1 MLTMNEYC
9 RKQYG
14 KKLYKL
20 SLDGGFTCPNRDG
33 TKGVGGCI
41 FCSSSGSGDFAE
53 KGEDIFTQIEN
64 AKKRVAKKNKGGRYI
79 AYFQNFTATYAPVE
93 KLERLFF
100 AAVSH
105 PDIDVLSV
113 ATRPDC
119 LGRDVLELLGRL
131 NKIKPVWVELGLQTV
146 KAESVRYIRR
156 GYENAV
162 YTQAVKRLHAEGIY
176 VITHMI
182 IGLPD
187 ETLDDMKNTLGFI
200 IDNKS
205 DGVKL
210 QLLHVLRDSDLYYD
224 YIKGKV
230 KVLSKEE
237 YLDILSELLVMIPE
251 TTAVHRL
258 TGDGNKKNLVA
269 PEWSADKKS
278 VLNDINRLIKEING
292 AVKKR

>member
-1 MLTMNEYC
+1 MNEYC
-9 RKQYG
+9 RRQYG

-64 AKKRVAKKNKGGRYI
+64 AKKRVAKKNKGGGYI

-162 YTQAVKRLHAEGIY
+162 YMQAVERLHAEGIY

-187 ETLDDMKNTLGFI
+187 ETLDDMKRTLGFI
-200 IDNKS
+200 IENKS
-205 DGVKL
+205 EGVKL

-251 TTAVHRL
+251 NTAVHRL

-278 VLNDINRLIKEING
+278 VLNDINKL
-292 AVKKR
+292 VKKINAADK